1 VAASFRPQDF
11 EVLAAA
17 IYESLALD
25 TGYMCTYTVVVNVTL
40 SIDEQLVTRARK
52 KADALGKS
60 LNQLIRDYLQRLAG
74 GDDPERSIEEFKR
87 LSGRGHSRGW
97 RFDRNEIHERS

>member
-1 VAASFRPQDF
+1 MR
-11 EVLAAA
+11 
-17 IYESLALD
+17 
-25 TGYMCTYTVVVNVTL
+25 TYTVGVNVTL

-97 RFDRNEIHERS
+97 RFNRNEIHERS